1 MIKAV
6 MYWDRLRLEVNG
18 HAGAGVIGQDIVCAG
33 ASMLVSA
40 LAGVL
45 EEAEARGRC
54 ECKAKQ
60 GEGSSLIWA
69 NPTMGSMVEI
79 KSYFK
84 MAVKGMRM
92 LAEEYPG
99 NVVMQEVR

>member
-18 HAGAGVIGQDIVCAG
+18 HAGGIFGQDIVCAG
-33 ASMLVSA
+33 ASMLVHA

-54 ECKAKQ
+54 ECKAKKA
-60 GEGSSLIWA
+60 EGSSLIWA
-69 NPTMGSMVEI
+69 NPTMGSIAEV
-79 KSYFK
+79 KAYFK
-84 MAVKGMRM
+84 MAVKGFRM
-92 LAEEYPG
+92 LQEEYPG
-99 NVVMQEVR
+99 KVAITEVK